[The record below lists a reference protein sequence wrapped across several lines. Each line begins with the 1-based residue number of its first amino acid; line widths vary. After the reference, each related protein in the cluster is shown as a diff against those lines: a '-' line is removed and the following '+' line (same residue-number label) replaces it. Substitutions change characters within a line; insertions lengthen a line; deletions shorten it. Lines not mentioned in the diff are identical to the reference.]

1 MSERRLGLTANSS
14 FPCRSAMRALAVST
28 SRMVRPRRSRRE
40 RRFCPAVRMAILPS
54 GASIRSPGSARSHA
68 SFEAHFTTDKILSPK
83 VSRSFLGSGPRPLQS
98 RTRIRAT
105 QRTITQSL
113 FPCKRTF
120 IQAKNCDPSDRFF
133 ERPPLVIA
141 TSLGDCPKAQI
152 GLWLAIIGS
161 WHGGGK
167 ANRWRSNRLPPPP
180 RPKQNNDLPRSR
192 LLRGRKKRLL
202 SCPAGESSNNFN
214 RRKIRAIAKCSR
226 APCPIWIPN

>member
-1 MSERRLGLTANSS
+1 
-14 FPCRSAMRALAVST
+14 
-28 SRMVRPRRSRRE
+28 
-40 RRFCPAVRMAILPS
+40 MAILPS

-83 VSRSFLGSGPRPLQS
+83 VSRSFPGSGPRPLQS

-113 FPCKRTF
+113 FPCKRTLF
-120 IQAKNCDPSDRFF
+120 KPK
-133 ERPPLVIA
+133 IA
-141 TSLGDCPKAQI
+141 ILRIDSLKDHHWLSQTSLGDCPKAQI

-180 RPKQNNDLPRSR
+180 RPKQNNDLLRSR

-202 SCPAGESSNNFN
+202 SCHAGESSNNFN
-214 RRKIRAIAKCSR
+214 RRKIHAIAKCSR